1 MKKFIMFAFLGL
13 LFMGVPAVVS
23 AQGEDSL
30 EVAIEEPTDTISI
43 DNMDP
48 VYYEDETEEE
58 SSNSLTF
65 AIIGGLV
72 VVVGGVAFFLT
83 QKKKK

>member
-1 MKKFIMFAFLGL
+1 MFAFLGL
-13 LFMGVPAVVS
+13 LFMGVPAVVP

-30 EVAIEEPTDTISI
+30 EYAIEEPTDTISI

-48 VYYEDETEEE
+48 VYYEDETEDE
-58 SSNSLTF
+58 SSNGLTF

-72 VVVGGVAFFLT
+72 VVVGGAAFYFT

>member
-13 LFMGVPAVVS
+13 LFMGVPAVVA

-30 EVAIEEPTDTISI
+30 EFVIEEPTDTISI

-48 VYYEDETEEE
+48 VYYEDETAEE
-58 SSNSLTF
+58 SSSGLTF
-65 AIIGGLV
+65 AIIGGIV
-72 VVVGGVAFFLT
+72 VVAGAGYYFI

>member
-13 LFMGVPAVVS
+13 LFMGVPAVVA

-30 EVAIEEPTDTISI
+30 EFVIEEPTDTISI

-48 VYYEDETEEE
+48 VYYEDETAEE
-58 SSNSLTF
+58 SSNGLTY
-65 AIIGGLV
+65 AIIGGV
-72 VVVGGVAFFLT
+72 VVLGGAAFFFMR
-83 QKKKK
+83 KKK

>member
-13 LFMGVPAVVS
+13 LFMGVPAVVA

-30 EVAIEEPTDTISI
+30 EFVIEEPTDTISI

-48 VYYEDETEEE
+48 VYYEDETTEE
-58 SSNSLTF
+58 SSNTLIF
-65 AIIGGLV
+65 VIIGGLV
-72 VVVGGVAFFLT
+72 VVVGGAAYYFT

>member
-13 LFMGVPAVVS
+13 LFMGVPAVVA

-30 EVAIEEPTDTISI
+30 EFVIEEPTDTISI

-48 VYYEDETEEE
+48 IYYEDEPAEK
-58 SSNSLTF
+58 SSNGLTF
-65 AIIGGLV
+65 AIIGGIV
-72 VVVGGVAFFLT
+72 VIAGAGYYFI